1 MHPKSPRSLDTIAR
15 SCRYILED
23 TADASLSTWLAHRQM
38 RQAVERNLEII
49 GEALMRLRDIDPKIT
64 KRISDVHQIIG
75 LRNRL
80 AHGYEDEI
88 DDELVWI
95 TVRESLPTLKQEVD
109 RLLPVFEE

>member
-1 MHPKSPRSLDTIAR
+1 
-15 SCRYILED
+15 
-23 TADASLSTWLAHRQM
+23 M

-49 GEALMRLRDIDPKIT
+49 GEALMRLRDVDPET
-64 KRISDVHQIIG
+64 AGSISDVHRIIG

-95 TVRESLPTLKQEVD
+95 AVRESLPTLRMEVENI
-109 RLLPVFEE
+109 LPAFEE